1 MSYPGPSSAQF
12 NQQIGNQVLDFIEGL
27 FANGLN
33 QANRIG
39 NPEGDHSYDAD
50 MRMSQPFENAGYGP
64 QAAGL
69 LGLIALLAT
78 PDPTD
83 IMQIA
88 KVANRSQDAYQ
99 VVRGADDLPVTGFRS
114 QTPSGRGPYTADM
127 PELEGQGYARSI
139 SEGPEAAR
147 HHASPR
153 AVVHEGQLA
162 ARPNG
167 ILDLTGQAN
176 QADPVLMDRL
186 RGYLGEVDP
195 DGRMVRALEEYE
207 SGYTSGI
214 DLLVEM
220 QRTLGADDLGRL
232 PRDIGMDL
240 AKVPH
245 NRNVGRPIDA
255 PGSEYIAF
263 SRDAWRPSNVY
274 THDEFNML
282 YPRR

>member
-1 MSYPGPSSAQF
+1 MSAPGPSSAQF

-39 NPEGDHSYDAD
+39 NPEGDHSYDPN

-69 LGLIALLAT
+69 LGLIGLLAT

-83 IMQIA
+83 IMQVA
-88 KVANRSQDAYQ
+88 KVANRSQDAYR

-127 PELEGQGYARSI
+127 PEMQGQGFARSI

-147 HHASPR
+147 HHISPR

-162 ARPNG
+162 ARQHG
-167 ILDLTGQAN
+167 LLDLTGPAQ
-176 QADPVLMDRL
+176 QADPVLMQRL
-186 RGYLGEVDP
+186 RGYLAEVDP
-195 DGRMVRALEEYE
+195 DGRMVGALDEYE
-207 SGYTSGI
+207 SGYTSGL

-220 QRTLGADDLGRL
+220 ERTLGANDLGRL

-245 NRNVGRPIDA
+245 NRNIGRPVNA
-255 PGSEYIAF
+255 PGAEYIAY
-263 SRDAWRPSNVY
+263 SPDAWRPNNVY
-274 THDEFNML
+274 TPDEFERL
-282 YPRR
+282 FPRR